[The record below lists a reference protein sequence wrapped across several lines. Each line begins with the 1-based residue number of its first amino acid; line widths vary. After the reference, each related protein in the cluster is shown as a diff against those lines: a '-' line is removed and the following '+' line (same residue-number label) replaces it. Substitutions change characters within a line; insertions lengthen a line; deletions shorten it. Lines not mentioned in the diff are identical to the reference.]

1 MTRKDYIIDAIVVVL
16 IIAIFIIASM
26 LTSPQEDENYI
37 PVCKREYT
45 VNGDSLIDSTYQTLE
60 R

>member
-37 PVCKREYT
+37 PVCEREYT